1 MTKKNIVLII
11 IFFVLLAC
19 LLYILTSYKSE
30 QKNNEWS
37 KTYDLN
43 KHEEGYF
50 VLSENN
56 GGCIV
61 LGISKSYDKEDQD
74 IYLLKLDQYGNKIKE
89 KKYGGNGR
97 DYGKQ
102 IIDVNDG
109 LVIVGTSN
117 STGVTEFDHDIWL
130 LKLDYNFSVIW
141 NYTYGESGIEE
152 ANSILQNRDGNFVI
166 TGLTNSQGI
175 HGINLW
181 ILEIDNNG
189 EKILWNRTYGNNGF
203 DEGRSIVETNDG
215 YVIAGRTK
223 SYSDDSRY
231 SDAWILKINKT
242 GHHVWNY
249 TYGFEFNNLFNQIIS
264 LDDGFIM
271 VGHTSE
277 INENDEEKWNG
288 YIIKTDEI
296 GVETWSRKINEDL
309 DTGISSIVELDDGFI
324 IVGYI
329 GPCGSDNCYI
339 EKIDSQG
346 DRIWVQI
353 IGDVFS
359 DAGVWI
365 DLNNNDYFF
374 VTGYKDSNGLNNF
387 DVWVLKLKF
396 I

>member
-1 MTKKNIVLII
+1 MNKKNIVIII
-11 IFFVLLAC
+11 IFFLLLVC
-19 LLYILTSYKSE
+19 LIYISINYKSI

-50 VLSENN
+50 VLSDNN
-56 GGCIV
+56 GGCIA
-61 LGISKSYDKEDQD
+61 LGITKSYDKEDQD

-89 KKYGGNGR
+89 EKYGGTGR

-109 LVIVGTSN
+109 YVIVGTSN
-117 STGVTEFDHDIWL
+117 STGITEFDHDICL
-130 LKLDYNFSVIW
+130 IKLDYNFSVIW
-141 NYTYGESGIEE
+141 NHTFGESGIEE
-152 ANSILQNRDGNFVI
+152 ANSILQNKDGNFVI
-166 TGLTNSQGI
+166 TGLTNSQEF
-175 HGINLW
+175 HGINLL
-181 ILEIDNNG
+181 ILEIDSNG

-223 SYSDDSRY
+223 SYSDDSKY

-249 TYGFEFNNLFNQIIS
+249 TYGFEFNDLFNQIIK

-271 VGHTSE
+271 VGHTSK
-277 INENDEEKWNG
+277 INENDVEKWNG
-288 YIIKTDEI
+288 YIIKTDEN
-296 GVETWSRKINEDL
+296 GVETWSRKIDEDL
-309 DTGISSIVELDDGFI
+309 DTGISSIVQLDDGFI

-329 GPCGSDNCYI
+329 GPYGSDNCYI
-339 EKIDSQG
+339 EKIDNQG
-346 DRIWVQI
+346 DRIWVKI
-353 IGDVFS
+353 IGDEFS

-365 DLNNNDYFF
+365 DTNNHDYFF
-374 VTGYKDSNGLNNF
+374 VTGYKDSNGLKNF
-387 DVWVLKLKF
+387 DLWVLKLKF